1 MAGLKL
7 TNLQKKFGNNAVVD
21 KLNVDIKDGEFITF
35 LGPSGC
41 GKTTTL
47 RMVAGFIQPTQ
58 GSISI
63 DGKVI
68 SSHEENIFLPPDKR
82 DMGMVFQTYA
92 VWPHMNIF
100 KNIAYPLKF
109 KNFSKKEIKEKSY

>member
-7 TNLQKKFGNNAVVD
+7 TDLQKKFGNNAVVD

-47 RMVAGFIQPTQ
+47 
-58 GSISI
+58 
-63 DGKVI
+63 
-68 SSHEENIFLPPDKR
+68 ENGRRFYQNPQKARSRLMEKLSVLTKRIFFCHPINEIW
-82 DMGMVFQTYA
+82 GWY
-92 VWPHMNIF
+92 F
-100 KNIAYPLKF
+100 KLMLCGRI
-109 KNFSKKEIKEKSY
+109 